1 MTAGSPGSP
10 NPNQSE
16 SNAWSSSVGLDLHWQ
31 LFDGG
36 IQGAEASNR
45 SADQARL
52 LQEANLETLAVQR
65 QVKEAFFN
73 YTTSKLG
80 IDNTKEALNEASQ
93 SVRTVVVK
101 FGQNQ
106 ATITTMI
113 QVFNQYLDAMRAHSA
128 TIQLYND
135 SVFELYR
142 ASAQWPEGTL
152 PLLQERVNG
161 LTKQ

>member
-1 MTAGSPGSP
+1 
-10 NPNQSE
+10 
-16 SNAWSSSVGLDLHWQ
+16 
-31 LFDGG
+31 
-36 IQGAEASNR
+36 
-45 SADQARL
+45 
-52 LQEANLETLAVQR
+52 
-65 QVKEAFFN
+65 
-73 YTTSKLG
+73 
-80 IDNTKEALNEASQ
+80 
-93 SVRTVVVK
+93 
-101 FGQNQ
+101 
-106 ATITTMI
+106 MI

>member
-1 MTAGSPGSP
+1 M
-10 NPNQSE
+10 
-16 SNAWSSSVGLDLHWQ
+16 
-31 LFDGG
+31 
-36 IQGAEASNR
+36 
-45 SADQARL
+45 
-52 LQEANLETLAVQR
+52 
-65 QVKEAFFN
+65 
-73 YTTSKLG
+73 
-80 IDNTKEALNEASQ
+80 
-93 SVRTVVVK
+93 VVK